1 MGCDQGGLGGRG
13 RGCVGANKEEG
24 TGEISEAAKVIDSEG
39 QESDMVG
46 VKVGDEEGG
55 INV

>member
-1 MGCDQGGLGGRG
+1 M
-13 RGCVGANKEEG
+13 GANKEEG